1 MAGTAQRRRGIK
13 LYPGSHGV
21 ETGTLDFRGEAKID
35 PVTKEHLGELQAE
48 GWGSGVLSTT
58 LFCQSE
64 EEGGFSMILVWAK
77 PNYPLPRH
85 NHFSDCIY
93 FVVSGSATMGN
104 RTLRPGD
111 AFYAPNGA
119 NYQYTAGPD
128 GMEVLEVRRG
138 VTQIGTEIAAEPPAV
153 WERWKELIVANR
165 EQWEQMTVPPTLA
178 ANRAAE

>member
-1 MAGTAQRRRGIK
+1 MTEQRRRGIK
-13 LYPGSHGV
+13 LYPASEGVPTGS
-21 ETGTLDFRGEAKID
+21 LNFRGEGRAE
-35 PVTKEHLGELQAE
+35 PAAKEHMADLRAAGHDLG
-48 GWGSGVLSTT
+48 VVSTT
-58 LFCQSE
+58 LFRQSE
-64 EEGGFSMILVWAK
+64 EEGGFSMVLVWAK

-111 AFYAPNGA
+111 SFYAPNGA
-119 NYQYTAGPD
+119 NYQYTAGPE

-138 VTQIGTEIAAEPPAV
+138 VELIGTEVTDVAPAV

-165 EQWEQMTVPPTLA
+165 DQWEAMTVPPTLA
-178 ANRAAE
+178 ANRASD